1 MTSCCDRLDSI
12 VRNSVPPPKYELVP
26 RSLVWFDTG
35 YSVYTMRQA
44 SRRSWRIGQ
53 RLPVRVVYFAYRATL
68 QPQALSLVA
77 KKLQA
82 SLAIERDLV
91 DEGLAAH
98 GSADQDFLLTLARSL
113 TERAE
118 ENEESIEGLFA
129 EVQRVAPR
137 TPRRRFGQATSLPRR
152 GRLSSSSESVGRPL
166 PGKRACAGG
175 SSTECERAYGSGPRC
190 RFGERR

>member
-1 MTSCCDRLDSI
+1 FPTICW
-12 VRNSVPPPKYELVP
+12 YEVE
-26 RSLVWFDTG
+26 

-68 QPQALSLVA
+68 QAQALSLVA

-82 SLAIERDLV
+82 SLAIEGDLV

-98 GSADQDFLLTLARSL
+98 GSGDEDFLLTLARSL

-118 ENEESIEGLFA
+118 ESEESLEGLFA
-129 EVQRVAPR
+129 EVQRVAAGAEAALRADDVAPDLLVGQPR
-137 TPRRRFGQATSLPRR
+137 
-152 GRLSSSSESVGRPL
+152 
-166 PGKRACAGG
+166 
-175 SSTECERAYGSGPRC
+175 
-190 RFGERR
+190 GEAAPVLDVAVLQ

>member
-129 EVQRVAPR
+129 EVQRVATDAEAALRAGHLAPEAR
-137 TPRRRFGQATSLPRR
+137 
-152 GRLSSSSESVGRPL
+152 SSQL
-166 PGKRACAGG
+166 Q
-175 SSTECERAYGSGPRC
+175 
-190 RFGERR
+190 